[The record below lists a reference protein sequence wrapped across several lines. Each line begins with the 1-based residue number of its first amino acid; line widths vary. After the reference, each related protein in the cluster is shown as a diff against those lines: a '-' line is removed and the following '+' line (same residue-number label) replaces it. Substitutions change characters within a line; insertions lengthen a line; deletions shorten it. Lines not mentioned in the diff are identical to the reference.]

1 MDNKT
6 ENLFNTLAYILII
19 IAEIIF
25 IYVTNN
31 NNLNEKEKDEL
42 VSIARNILLITAI
55 YFFINSLMGLN
66 KNRNI
71 SQYKQ
76 VLAAILVL
84 IASSIR
90 TNIKSSD
97 ITFR

>member
-6 ENLFNTLAYILII
+6 ENFFNTLAYILII

-31 NNLNEKEKDEL
+31 NNLNEEEKDEL

-55 YFFINSLMGLN
+55 YFFINSLIGLN
-66 KNRNI
+66 KNRNM

-76 VLAAILVL
+76 VLAAILIL

-90 TNIKSSD
+90 TNIKNSD